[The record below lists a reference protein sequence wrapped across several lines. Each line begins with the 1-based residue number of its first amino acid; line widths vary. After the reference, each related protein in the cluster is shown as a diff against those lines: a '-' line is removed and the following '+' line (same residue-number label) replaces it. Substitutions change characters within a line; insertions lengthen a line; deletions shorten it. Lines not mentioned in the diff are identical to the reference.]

1 MDAIFQVIRRLPK
14 NGGTEPEVILRRY
27 RGKGQ
32 STKVRAL
39 INHLRPL
46 FLSPE
51 ERKPVKVVVFSQFTS
66 FLDKIQE
73 ELNTEGF
80 NVARFDGSMNQKS
93 RANVLEDFKTTPES
107 FILLLSMKA
116 GGVGLN
122 LVCANRAY
130 LMDPWWSYAV
140 ESQAIDRIHRMGQS
154 NEVQIVRFIVENS
167 VEERMLKIQE
177 RKKFL
182 ATTLGLSEE
191 DKRAQRLEDIKTLF
205 EM

>member
-1 MDAIFQVIRRLPK
+1 MDAIFQVVRRPK
-14 NGGTEPEVILRRY
+14 GDSGEVEVVLKRY

-32 STKVRAL
+32 STKVKAL

-46 FLSPE
+46 YMSRE
-51 ERKPVKVVVFSQFTS
+51 EKRPIKVVVFSQFTS
-66 FLDKIQE
+66 FLDKIQD
-73 ELNTEGF
+73 ELSIEGF
-80 NVARFDGSMNQKS
+80 NLLRFDGSMNQKS
-93 RANVLEDFKTTPES
+93 RADVLETFKQTEDS
-107 FILLLSMKA
+107 CIMLLSLKA

-154 NEVQIVRFIVENS
+154 SEVQIVRFIVEGS
-167 VEERMLKIQE
+167 VEERMLKIQD